1 MRETDPF
8 TLYCNILESNKN
20 QFLKSIYSPFNTGTL
35 VNMIGRDGGGDITE
49 EILSEDMNSTIIVE
63 MDKSA
68 ERTNFMAALKK
79 NNK

>member
-1 MRETDPF
+1 
-8 TLYCNILESNKN
+8 
-20 QFLKSIYSPFNTGTL
+20 
-35 VNMIGRDGGGDITE
+35 MIGRDGGGDITE